1 MKEDLM
7 LEEEIELWRADEVAE
22 LLGICSNTIYSLLKS
37 GTLKGQKIGKGWLI
51 RKQDLLEFLN
61 PEKKKKQ

>member
-1 MKEDLM
+1 M

-37 GTLKGQKIGKGWLI
+37 GELKGQKIGKGWLI